1 MAKEKKKYA
10 LTYYKRLV
18 SLDQS
23 IFFYLLF
30 AQ

>member
-1 MAKEKKKYA
+1 MAKEKKNA
-10 LTYYKRLV
+10 LTYKRLV

-23 IFFYLLF
+23 IFIYLLF